1 MDIRKLYDINFE
13 FKKNSK
19 FFFINDR
26 YRYEKTIRSLIFSR
40 ILNEHCDLNPVVLT
54 DKTKYKKDHIFSK
67 SKIKILSLRNKLSL
81 GKIRIFIKVLISLSY
96 FYLSILFRKKKLEWL
111 INDYKVNEIHIGDLV
126 YDFYIRYEN
135 NYINPN
141 LYSIKFLKVLLDGIY
156 KIKFIEASL
165 QNTILN

>member
-54 DKTKYKKDHIFSK
+54 DKTKYKRSHIF
-67 SKIKILSLRNKLSL
+67 KI
-81 GKIRIFIKVLISLSY
+81 
-96 FYLSILFRKKKLEWL
+96 
-111 INDYKVNEIHIGDLV
+111 
-126 YDFYIRYEN
+126 
-135 NYINPN
+135 
-141 LYSIKFLKVLLDGIY
+141 
-156 KIKFIEASL
+156 
-165 QNTILN
+165 